1 MRLIKFLFITLLIL
15 GGLGYSVYYFG
26 TKYASDKAMDII
38 SEQLENNEQLEEEI
52 IQQIEDDSMLTDFIK
67 EAEHVDESKLPF
79 TTKEEA
85 IRALIGKFSV
95 SELMDIQS
103 QVQKGLSPEEQQA
116 LLNEMESKLTEE
128 EILALKVI
136 VYKEINK

>member
-15 GGLGYSVYYFG
+15 GGVGYGVYFFG

-38 SEQLENNEQLEEEI
+38 SEQLENNEQLEEI
-52 IQQIEDDSMLTDFIK
+52 KQQIEDDPMLSEFIK

-85 IRALIGKFSV
+85 MRALIGKFSV
-95 SELMDIQS
+95 SELMELQS
-103 QVQKGLSPEEQQA
+103 QVQKGLSPEEQQS

-128 EILALKVI
+128 EILALKFI